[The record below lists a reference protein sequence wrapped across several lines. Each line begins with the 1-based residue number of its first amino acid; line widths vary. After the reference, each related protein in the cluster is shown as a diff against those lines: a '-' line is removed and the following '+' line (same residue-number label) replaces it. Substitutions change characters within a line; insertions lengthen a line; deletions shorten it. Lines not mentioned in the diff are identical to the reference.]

1 MPEVLMEA
9 LMKLLVLLTLTLS
22 GLTCAQ
28 SDLALLIQQ
37 EFEVEVIE
45 EAHNQHGERFVFS
58 DSYVRPTLLS
68 AFLQEL
74 HARGELEGITR
85 SVRVVFP
92 SLHEPGTN
100 FGVVTYS
107 PSGHVSSSAWRGPG
121 ASILTHT
128 HGTSR
133 VLLDGQRSPFMPV
146 DVRRKGAPDTC
157 TSTVDDTGS
166 RFVCFGSDGQA
177 TYQNVCVV
185 TQGGGEDSLTCTSSR
200 W

>member
-1 MPEVLMEA
+1 MGV
-9 LMKLLVLLTLTLS
+9 LMKLFVLLTLTLS

-28 SDLALLIQQ
+28 SGLALLIQQ

-45 EAHNQHGERFVFS
+45 EAHNQHGERFLLS

-68 AFLQEL
+68 AFLREL

-107 PSGHVSSSAWRGPG
+107 PSGHVSSSSWRGPG

-133 VLLDGQRSPFMPV
+133 VLLDDQRSPFV
-146 DVRRKGAPDTC
+146 SVSVRPQGAPDTC
-157 TSTVDDTGS
+157 ASTVDETGT

-177 TYQNVCVV
+177 TYKNVCTF

>member
-1 MPEVLMEA
+1 MEV

-74 HARGELEGITR
+74 HASGELEGITR
-85 SVRVVFP
+85 SVRAVFP

-107 PSGHVSSSAWRGPG
+107 PSGHVGSSVWRGPG
-121 ASILTHT
+121 ASVLTHT

-133 VLLDGQRSPFMPV
+133 VLLDDQQSPFMPV
-146 DVRRKGAPDTC
+146 DVRPQGSPDTC
-157 TSTVDDTGS
+157 THTGSDTQS
-166 RFVCFGSDGQA
+166 RFVCFGSDGLA
-177 TYQNVCVV
+177 TYQNVCVL
-185 TQGGGEDSLTCTSSR
+185 TQEGGQYRSTCTSSR

>member
-1 MPEVLMEA
+1 MEV
-9 LMKLLVLLTLTLS
+9 LMKLLALLTLTLS

-28 SDLALLIQQ
+28 SDLAVLIQQ
-37 EFEVEVIE
+37 EFGVEVIE
-45 EAHNQHGERFVFS
+45 EADNQHGERFILS
-58 DSYVRPTLLS
+58 DAYVRPTLL
-68 AFLQEL
+68 ATFLREL

-85 SVRVVFP
+85 SIRVVFP

-107 PSGHVSSSAWRGPG
+107 PSGHVSSSVWRGPG
-121 ASILTHT
+121 ASTLTHT

-133 VLLDGQRSPFMPV
+133 VLLDGQDSPLRPV
-146 DVRRKGAPDTC
+146 DVRPQGAPDTC
-157 TSTVDDTGS
+157 TANVDDTGS

-177 TYQNVCVV
+177 TYKNVCVL
-185 TQGGGEDSLTCTSSR
+185 TQEGGQHRSTCTSSR